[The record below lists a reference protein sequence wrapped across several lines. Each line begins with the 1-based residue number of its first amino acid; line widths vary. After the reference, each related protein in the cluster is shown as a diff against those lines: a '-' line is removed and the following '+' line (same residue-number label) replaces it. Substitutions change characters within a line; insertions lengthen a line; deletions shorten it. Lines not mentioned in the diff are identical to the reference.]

1 MYELKNVKFLD
12 ILDIP
17 YLKIK
22 KSKVS
27 VIVGPSGSGKSTLL
41 KMLNKI
47 ISPSSGD
54 IFFKGQNLKDLDS
67 VALRREVPMLGQD
80 VIRFDGTV
88 RDNLELARNFQN
100 LENLSDE
107 RLTDALKK
115 VNLNIKLDQD
125 IRSLSGGEM
134 QRVAIA
140 RIALLEK
147 EVYLMDEP
155 SSALDKKT
163 EDFVIKT
170 FIESLKGKTLIFVT
184 HSKELAE
191 KYADDIIEV
200 AEGKI
205 NE

>member
-1 MYELKNVKFLD
+1 
-12 ILDIP
+12 
-17 YLKIK
+17 
-22 KSKVS
+22 
-27 VIVGPSGSGKSTLL
+27 
-41 KMLNKI
+41 
-47 ISPSSGD
+47 
-54 IFFKGQNLKDLDS
+54 
-67 VALRREVPMLGQD
+67 MLGQD

-88 RDNLELARNFQN
+88 RDNLEAARNFQN

-107 RLTDALKK
+107 RLKDALRK

-147 EVYLMDEP
+147 DVYLMDEP

-170 FIESLKGKTLIFVT
+170 FIESLKGKTLIYVT
-184 HSKELAE
+184 HSKGLSE
-191 KYADDIIEV
+191 KYADDIIELV
-200 AEGKI
+200 GEK
-205 NE
+205 